1 MEKHKTLLEGISKQK
16 NLNKNNTITN
26 DNLARI
32 KEARMRAGFSIC
44 LNLFLAT
51 GKAIAGYMGNSSALM
66 GDAVHSGT
74 DVIASS
80 AAFMGLWLAGKKHP
94 SFPYGLYKAETM
106 ATLIIS
112 IAVILAGYEIGRQA
126 ILGPSSIPDIHIT
139 LPVAIISLFIAFC
152 FGFYQLYQSRRLNS
166 TALEADAKDYI
177 ADGLSTGLVVFSL
190 VLAGFG
196 IVIDKWATGAVA
208 LFIFWSGGHL
218 LWRAVLDL
226 MDEAIDRETERK
238 IIALVMSHPRVED
251 VERCLSRTAGGG
263 RFIVDLDVV
272 VRSKS
277 HELAHRISHN
287 LESEICRRFQKVI
300 MARIKTHVGKSKR
313 IKRITPVNSY
323 ENPHPVKLAQA
334 PWFLIETIDRDKGTV
349 DVRFLKNPYLKE
361 KTKKGYLLGR
371 WLLGHKPD
379 QIVLTEKK
387 TNTATA
393 LLEEA
398 GVELIVTAR

>member
-1 MEKHKTLLEGISKQK
+1 MD
-16 NLNKNNTITN
+16 KNNTTTGG
-26 DNLARI
+26 NLTRI
-32 KEARMRAGFSIC
+32 KEARMRAAFSIF

-51 GKAIAGYMGNSSALM
+51 AKAIAGYMGNSSALM

-94 SFPYGLYKAETM
+94 SFPYGLYKAETI

-112 IAVILAGYEIGRQA
+112 VAVILAGYEIGRQA
-126 ILGPSSIPDIHIT
+126 VLGPPNIPDVRIT
-139 LPVAIISLFIAFC
+139 LPVAIISLFIAFG

-177 ADGLSTGLVVFSL
+177 ADGLSTALVVISL
-190 VLAGFG
+190 ILAGFN
-196 IVIDKWATGAVA
+196 IFIDKWAAGAVA
-208 LFIFWSGGHL
+208 LFIFWSGGQL

-238 IIALVMSHPRVED
+238 IIGLVMSHPRVEE
-251 VERCLSRTAGGG
+251 VERCLSRTAGG

-287 LESEICRRFQKVI
+287 LESEICRRFQRVV
-300 MARIKTHVGKSKR
+300 MARIKTHVGKSEK
-313 IKRITPVNSY
+313 IKRVTPVNSY
-323 ENPHPVKLAQA
+323 ENPQPVKLAQA

-349 DVRFLKNPYLKE
+349 DVQFLKNPYLKQ

-371 WLLGHKPD
+371 WLLSHKPD
-379 QIVLTEKK
+379 QVVLTEKK
-387 TNTATA
+387 INTATL

-398 GVELIVTAR
+398 GVELIVTENYQS